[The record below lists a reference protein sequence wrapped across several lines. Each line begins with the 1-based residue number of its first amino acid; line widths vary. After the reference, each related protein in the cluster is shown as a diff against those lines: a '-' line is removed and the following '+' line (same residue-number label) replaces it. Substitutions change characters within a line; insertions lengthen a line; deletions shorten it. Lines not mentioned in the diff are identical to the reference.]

1 MEPVL
6 FVGGGDFTRHLFRSI
21 VTSAGLG
28 FASTPTVTVAHA
40 ARWAAAPLVLIDVA
54 EAAAAMDLP
63 GRDDGLVVFF
73 ESTTNGDAAFDAAER
88 LGAPY
93 AVHIPGGLGWLVGHV
108 RLHRAVQANMIA

>member
-6 FVGGGDFTRHLFRSI
+6 FVGRDDFTRHLLRSI

-28 FASTPTVTVAHA
+28 FASTPTVTVADA
-40 ARWAAAPLVLIDVA
+40 PRWVAAPLVLIDGA

-73 ESTTNGDAAFDAAER
+73 DSTTNVDAAFEAAER
-88 LGAPY
+88 LGAAY

-108 RLHRAVQANMIA
+108 RLHRVARAA